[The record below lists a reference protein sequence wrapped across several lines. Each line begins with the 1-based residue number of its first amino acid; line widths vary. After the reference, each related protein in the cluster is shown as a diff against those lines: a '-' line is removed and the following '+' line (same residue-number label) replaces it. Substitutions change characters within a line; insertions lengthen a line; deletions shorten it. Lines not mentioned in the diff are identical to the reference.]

1 MALVGAFKEGRLDR
15 LSDHYLYPLAI
26 YSPLGLWIEAS
37 PEETADIV
45 FRRRAA
51 ALKAGMADVRVTIGE
66 IEEID
71 AGRLRVGLAWDF
83 LDTGGQSLGRS
94 ELRYFCRR
102 GMDASLR
109 VEMIEFSQLAF
120 PEAGRPDVPPSRRN

>member
-1 MALVGAFKEGRLDR
+1 
-15 LSDHYLYPLAI
+15 
-26 YSPLGLWIEAS
+26 
-37 PEETADIV
+37 
-45 FRRRAA
+45 
-51 ALKAGMADVRVTIGE
+51 VRVTIGE

-102 GMDASLR
+102 GMDAALR